1 MNILIVWENGV
12 VFESGILIKSKKEIP
27 YDKINSVSIR
37 SVFWFGALEIQVWND
52 IVTRY
57 NFLDKYEEA
66 EKLIKNKISKNKN

>member
-12 VFESGILIKSKKEIP
+12 ILESGILIKSKKEIP
-27 YDKINSVSIR
+27 YDKINSVTIR

-52 IVTRY
+52 IATRY
-57 NFLDKYEEA
+57 NFLNKSEEA

>member
-12 VFESGILIKSKKEIP
+12 ILESGILIKSKKEIP

-37 SVFWFGALEIQVWND
+37 SAFWFGALEIQVWND
-52 IVTRY
+52 MVTRY
-57 NFLDKYEEA
+57 NFLNKYEEA